1 MDGWMDWIL
10 NYGLASQID
19 RQTGYFMIWSTD
31 GRTDGPFLSNI
42 SGYLSKKKKK
52 KNSEWETIAGYQLT
66 LNARDNRKNIT
77 CTSKY

>member
-1 MDGWMDWIL
+1 MDWIL
-10 NYGLASQID
+10 NYGLASQTD
-19 RQTGYFMIWSTD
+19 RQTGYSMTWFTD
-31 GRTDGPFLSNI
+31 GWTDGPFLLNI
-42 SGYLSKKKKK
+42 SRYLSKKKKK

>member
-1 MDGWMDWIL
+1 MDWIL

-42 SGYLSKKKKK
+42 SRYLSKKKKK
-52 KNSEWETIAGYQLT
+52 KNSEWETIA
-66 LNARDNRKNIT
+66 
-77 CTSKY
+77 

>member
-1 MDGWMDWIL
+1 MDWIL
-10 NYGLASQID
+10 NYGLASQTD

-42 SGYLSKKKKK
+42 SRYLSKKKK

-77 CTSKY
+77 KY

>member
-1 MDGWMDWIL
+1 MDWIL

-42 SGYLSKKKKK
+42 SRYLSKKKKK